1 MVIWNLC
8 KEWPSTGN
16 DKIGIY
22 IKINKKLQIS
32 FGSSRRVLTS
42 WLDAFAKLHSFKM
55 SGSSVLYSGAMLKSP
70 NYVDSVEKGELVPS
84 ITLNKFNTDEEE
96 WTWWELLQI
105 IYKSMVTMDESG
117 NNNPALWRIGHEDDG
132 VYLAVTDAKVATRY
146 ATTKH

>member
-1 MVIWNLC
+1 
-8 KEWPSTGN
+8 
-16 DKIGIY
+16 
-22 IKINKKLQIS
+22 
-32 FGSSRRVLTS
+32 
-42 WLDAFAKLHSFKM
+42 M
-55 SGSSVLYSGAMLKSP
+55 SGSSILYSGAMLKSP

-117 NNNPALWRIGHEDDG
+117 NNNPALWRIGREDDG

-146 ATTKH
+146 ATTKHPNLPPHCHLEDQLVQKNGKLTKLALG